1 MGKSM
6 LQSLCLAYLRLL
18 RRTVQ
23 VEWAEDQV
31 DPGRQIFG
39 FWHED
44 SFSMNLV
51 LGQMAE
57 RTRPVHVIVTADTRG
72 DYIEKMLESCG
83 GHALRVADGR
93 ASFGKL
99 REILEE
105 YRHKDASVAVALD
118 GPLGPRH
125 QPKKLA
131 FYLAE
136 TLGQG
141 FTGFTIRYSACLRLR
156 WRWDQ
161 YAIPLP
167 FSKVTVWAHD
177 YGRVTKKE
185 TPVLPAAPPKE
196 NPGFLSGKGSSI
208 LGMEKQKIQTAGG
221 NYGNQSYLDRGR

>member
-1 MGKSM
+1 MWTDMGKSM
-6 LQSLCLAYLRLL
+6 LQSLFLAYLRLL

-131 FYLAE
+131 F
-136 TLGQG
+136 
-141 FTGFTIRYSACLRLR
+141 
-156 WRWDQ
+156 
-161 YAIPLP
+161 
-167 FSKVTVWAHD
+167 
-177 YGRVTKKE
+177 
-185 TPVLPAAPPKE
+185 
-196 NPGFLSGKGSSI
+196 
-208 LGMEKQKIQTAGG
+208 
-221 NYGNQSYLDRGR
+221 

>member
-1 MGKSM
+1 MWTDMGKSM
-6 LQSLCLAYLRLL
+6 LQSLFLAYLRLL

-141 FTGFTIRYSACLRLR
+141 FTGFTIR

>member
-6 LQSLCLAYLRLL
+6 LQSLFLAYLRLL

-118 GPLGPRH
+118 GPRPPASAQEAGLLPCGDTGTGLYRLYDPVFCLPPSPVEVGSVRHSSALFKGNSLGPRLRQGH
-125 QPKKLA
+125 QEGDA
-131 FYLAE
+131 CSSCGAAE
-136 TLGQG
+136 GKSG
-141 FTGFTIRYSACLRLR
+141 
-156 WRWDQ
+156 
-161 YAIPLP
+161 
-167 FSKVTVWAHD
+167 
-177 YGRVTKKE
+177 
-185 TPVLPAAPPKE
+185 
-196 NPGFLSGKGSSI
+196 LSVRKGK
-208 LGMEKQKIQTAGG
+208 
-221 NYGNQSYLDRGR
+221 